1 MVLKGAE
8 LHHKI
13 QYTDKF
19 RGLYSPPFDTVT
31 EDLWSIIILYIDS
44 RFLYTQKEP
53 KKRHILMILKNA
65 FLIVSVIFFQNRKS
79 FLSKYLLKI
88 ILLYFEVRCN

>member
-31 EDLWSIIILYIDS
+31 EDLWSIIIFYIDS
-44 RFLYTQKEP
+44 RFLFTIFPHVLIYFVDISIHQF
-53 KKRHILMILKNA
+53 HVSIGLNA
-65 FLIVSVIFFQNRKS
+65 KLRSWFFG
-79 FLSKYLLKI
+79 
-88 ILLYFEVRCN
+88 